1 MYDRTQIDEW
11 SPVSR
16 RQALLGLGTLAVS
29 GSGLAVV
36 GTQQASGAANVSVD
50 SFTVSDA
57 TFEAE
62 SVAPVVELSLAYDYD
77 VGVSGVSGLVFELA
91 VGDSVVAS
99 DELTTD
105 RTALS
110 NTTDLSGRVTDAD
123 AWGSADFAP
132 AVGKSVSRD
141 VSVTVRF
148 VVLDS
153 TGDVIVSDTATDSAT
168 VTVTHPQDSRLV
180 AEVGGDGVIV
190 DGSE

>member
-1 MYDRTQIDEW
+1 MYDRTQFDEW

-16 RQALLGLGTLAVS
+16 RQALLGIGAVAAS

-50 SFTVSDA
+50 SFSVSDA
-57 TFEAE
+57 EFEAE
-62 SVAPVVELSLAYDYD
+62 SAAPVVELSVAYNYD
-77 VGVSGVSGLVFELA
+77 VGNSGVSGLLFELV

-110 NTTDLSGRVTDAD
+110 NTTDLSGRVTDSD
-123 AWGSADFAP
+123 GWDSADFAP
-132 AVGKSVSRD
+132 AVGESVSRD
-141 VSVTVRF
+141 VSVAVRF
-148 VVLDS
+148 AVLDS
-153 TGDVIVSDTATDSAT
+153 TGDAIVEDSATDSAT
-168 VTVTHPQDSRLV
+168 VTVTHPRDSRLV

-190 DGSE
+190 DGGE